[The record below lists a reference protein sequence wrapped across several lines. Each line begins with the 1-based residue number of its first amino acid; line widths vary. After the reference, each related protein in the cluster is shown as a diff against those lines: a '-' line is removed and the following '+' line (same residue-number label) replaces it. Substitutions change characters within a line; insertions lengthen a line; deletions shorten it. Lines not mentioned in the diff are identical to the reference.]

1 MDAPFF
7 IVASARS
14 GTTALRLTLNAHSE
28 VAVPPESRF
37 ITELWS
43 GSDTVERDPFLRDLA
58 EHKRFKAWE
67 LAIDAVAEQIGDRT
81 TLAYSE
87 AIACAYRAYAGKHG
101 KSRWGDKTPR
111 YIEHIPFL
119 KKLFPD
125 ARFIH
130 PVRDGRNVALSY
142 SHVDFG
148 PKTVAKAAALWKR
161 RVGSGIRD
169 GRALP
174 AGDYIEIRNEDL
186 KEDFEG
192 EINDICAFLGIE
204 VDPMMFDAERRKLG
218 EVRKE
223 HHDYDP
229 AHAGRKTMSDWTT
242 EMKDADVEVFEAVAG
257 DVLSELGYPRR
268 FPAPSASARLKAR
281 LALWGLPLNPL

>member
-14 GTTALRLTLNAHSE
+14 GTTAVRLTLNAHPS

-37 ITELWS
+37 ITELWN
-43 GSDTVERDPFLRDLA
+43 GSETVVADDFLRDLA
-58 EHKRFKAWE
+58 VHQRFKSWE
-67 LAIDAVAEQIGDRT
+67 LPIEAVAEQIGDRSS
-81 TLAYSE
+81 LPYEE
-87 AIACAYRAYAGKHG
+87 AIACAYRAYAARHG

-130 PVRDGRNVALSY
+130 PVRDGRDVALSY
-142 SHVDFG
+142 SHVSFG
-148 PKTVAKAAALWKR
+148 PKTVAKAAELWRR
-161 RVGSGIRD
+161 RVAAGIRD

-192 EINDICAFLGIE
+192 EVRDICAFLGLDF
-204 VDPMMFDAERRKLG
+204 DPVMLDETEREKG
-218 EVRKE
+218 AVRKE
-223 HHDYDP
+223 QHNYDP
-229 AHAGRKTMSDWTT
+229 AHAGRKAMSDWRT
-242 EMKDADVEVFEAVAG
+242 EMKPSDVEVFEAVAG
-257 DVLSELGYPRR
+257 DVLSELGYERR
-268 FPAPSASARLKAR
+268 FPAPSALARLKAR
-281 LALWGLPLNPL
+281 LGLMGLPLNRL